1 MKKIILIA
9 LAIGMLTSCGNPKPK
24 ELNVVDAVRF
34 PPPVVKAD
42 AEVMAKMAD
51 PAPAEQPITDTAKKI
66 IKTGDI
72 SFETD
77 NVNAT
82 RKKILTSLKKLG
94 GYVAEDNETHDD
106 DSDRQE
112 YTLKLRLP
120 AKNFGLLLDSV
131 SSTAARIDSKNISIK
146 DVTSQFID
154 IKAQLANS
162 HVLENTYLGLLK
174 KADKMGDVL
183 QIENKITD
191 IRTAIDST
199 QGALNYLSR
208 QVAYS
213 SLDVTFY
220 TKYTAVE
227 NSNTIGARFRD
238 AIANGCGTLQNL
250 FFGLISLWP
259 LILIIAFFYLLVRKW
274 WRKRRLRKQVALA

>member
-1 MKKIILIA
+1 MRTIFLIA
-9 LAIGMLTSCGNPKPK
+9 LALGMLASCGNSKPK
-24 ELNVVDAVRF
+24 ENAAVNEVRF
-34 PPPVVKAD
+34 APPVVKAD
-42 AEVMAKMAD
+42 KEVMAKMAD
-51 PAPAEQPITDTAKKI
+51 DAPAESPITDTAKKI
-66 IKTGDI
+66 IKTGNI
-72 SFETD
+72 SFETESLD
-77 NVNAT
+77 KT
-82 RKKILTSLKKLG
+82 RKRILISLKKVG
-94 GYVAEDNETHDD
+94 GYVAEDNETRDD

-131 SSTAARIDSKNISIK
+131 SSTAARIDSKEISIK

-154 IKAQLANS
+154 VKAQLANS
-162 HVLENTYLGLLK
+162 HMLENTYLGLLK
-174 KADKMGDVL
+174 KADKMSDVL
-183 QIENKITD
+183 QIENKLTD

-220 TKYTAVE
+220 TKQRIAENDNTAG
-227 NSNTIGARFRD
+227 SRFRN
-238 AIANGCGTLQNL
+238 AIGSGWVTLQNL

-259 LILIIAFFYLLVRKW
+259 LILLITFFYLLIRKW
-274 WRKRRLRKQVALA
+274 WRKRRQRKQLASA